1 VGRHRATLILPAIVL
16 WAAGAI
22 LLSEASSTSPDDP
35 RDGPPAATPAGP
47 AAGAVALWRDEPD
60 NPALVRIDAMPGIS
74 EPSDLLWTGGELY
87 TISDSQ
93 REVYRIHLE
102 GRNSPP
108 KKGGAW
114 VPRGLP
120 PALDLEAMA
129 SLPGGEILLASETN
143 GTIFVLSPF
152 PEHACAVWS
161 SGVDGTCYIGKANCG
176 VEALAV
182 LPDRRLFVAKERDPR
197 GAWLFDLP
205 SMACEAATL
214 AGRTYLTLPEEVGP
228 DISAATWDAVTGHL
242 LLVARSRQSVLEFE
256 APPITPGNTSPRPLK
271 LLGSFS
277 YARTEN
283 ALDYAGLDF
292 HQVEGIA
299 VDGDR
304 TLYLAV
310 DGNERTSRRLGGRQ
324 GGLLRFY
331 AYPGAP

>member
-1 VGRHRATLILPAIVL
+1 MGGRSAALLLPAVL
-16 WAAGAI
+16 IWAAGAS
-22 LLSEASSTSPDDP
+22 LYDP
-35 RDGPPAATPAGP
+35 PHAGTAEGAPAEP
-47 AAGAVALWRDEPD
+47 AAGAVPLWRDEPD

-74 EPSDLLWTGGELY
+74 EPSDLLWAGGELY

-93 REVYRIHLE
+93 RDVYRIRLE
-102 GRNSPP
+102 GRHAPP
-108 KKGGAW
+108 RKGGSW
-114 VPRGLP
+114 IPRGLP

-129 SLPGGEILLASETN
+129 PLPGGEVLLASETN
-143 GTIFVLSPF
+143 GTIFVINPF

-176 VEALAV
+176 IEALAV

-205 SMACEAATL
+205 SVACEAAPL
-214 AGRTYLTLPEEVGP
+214 AGRTYLTLPDDVGP

-242 LLVARSRQSVLEFE
+242 LVVARSRQSVLEFE
-256 APPITPGNTSPRPLK
+256 APRTTPGDTSPRPLR

-299 VDGDR
+299 VDGER

-310 DGNERTSRRLGGRQ
+310 DGNERSSRRLGGRH